1 MTVRVL
7 LLGGTGDA
15 RRLAARLVADP
26 NLDVTTALAGQVR
39 TPLLPPGKVRVGGFG
54 GPDGLVGWLREQRID
69 AVVDA
74 THPFATTITGNAVTA
89 TARLGLPLLV
99 LRRPGWQAG
108 PGDDWHWADT
118 LADAATRLPA
128 LGRRVFLTTG
138 RRTDL
143 TAFADP
149 DLWLLLR
156 AVDPPDPPTPPNVTV
171 VVARGPFTVDGETA
185 LLRAHRIDVLVT
197 RDSGG
202 DHTAAKLV
210 AARRLGLPVL
220 LVRRPEPPHTP
231 TARTE
236 EEVMSWLRQADQRGN
251 PPVASTDTD
260 SG

>member
-15 RRLAARLVADP
+15 RGLAARLVADP
-26 NLDVTTALAGQVR
+26 NVDVTTALAGRVR

-54 GPDGLVGWLREQRID
+54 GPAGLAEWLREQRID

-74 THPFATTITGNAVTA
+74 THPFATTITDNAVTA
-89 TARLGLPLLV
+89 TTRLNLPLLV
-99 LRRPGWQAG
+99 LHRPGWQAG
-108 PGDDWHWADT
+108 PGDDWYWADT
-118 LADAATRLPA
+118 LADAAARLPA

-210 AARRLGLPVL
+210 AARGLGLPVL
-220 LVRRPEPPHTP
+220 LIRRPEPSDTP

-236 EEVMSWLRQADQRGN
+236 EEVMSWLRQIDQRDDR
-251 PPVASTDTD
+251 P
-260 SG
+260 

>member
-1 MTVRVL
+1 MSVRVL

-15 RRLAARLVADP
+15 RRLARRLAAEP
-26 NLDVTTALAGQVR
+26 SIEVTTALAGQTG
-39 TPLLPPGKVRVGGFG
+39 TPLLPAGKARIGGFG
-54 GPDGLVGWLREQRID
+54 GPDGLTDWLRATRTD

-74 THPFATTITGNAVTA
+74 THPFATTITRNAVAA

-99 LRRPGWQAG
+99 LRRPGWQPG

-143 TAFADP
+143 AAFADP

-156 AVDPPDPPTPPNVTV
+156 AVDPPDPPAPPNVTV
-171 VVARGPFTVDGETA
+171 VVARGPFTVAGETT

-202 DHTAAKLV
+202 EDTAAKLV
-210 AARRLGLPVL
+210 AARDLGLPVL
-220 LVRRPEPPHTP
+220 LVRRPTAPDAP

-236 EEVMSWLRQADQRGN
+236 EEVMSWLRHLNERGDR
-251 PPVASTDTD
+251 S
-260 SG
+260 

>member
-1 MTVRVL
+1 MSVRVL

-15 RRLAARLVADP
+15 RRLAQRLAAEP
-26 NLDVTTALAGQVR
+26 NVDVTTALAGRVH
-39 TPLLPPGKVRVGGFG
+39 TPLLPAGTARVGGFG
-54 GPDGLVGWLREQRID
+54 GPDGLIEWLRAARID

-74 THPFATTITGNAVTA
+74 THPFATRITGNAVAA

-99 LRRPGWQAG
+99 LRRPGWRPG
-108 PGDDWHWADT
+108 SGDDWHWADT
-118 LADAATRLPA
+118 LADVATRLPA

-143 TAFADP
+143 AAFADP

-171 VVARGPFTVDGETA
+171 VIARGPFTVAAETT

-202 DHTAAKLV
+202 EDTAAKLV
-210 AARRLGLPVL
+210 AARDLGLPVL
-220 LVRRPEPPHTP
+220 LVRRPAPPDAP

-236 EEVMSWLRQADQRGN
+236 EEVMSWLRHLNERG
-251 PPVASTDTD
+251 SR
-260 SG
+260 S

>member
-15 RRLAARLVADP
+15 RSLAARLLAENV
-26 NLDVTTALAGQVR
+26 DVTTALAGQVR
-39 TPLLPPGKVRVGGFG
+39 TRLLPPGRVRIGGFG
-54 GPDGLVGWLREQRID
+54 GPDGLTDWLRAHQID
-69 AVVDA
+69 AVIDA

-89 TARLGLPLLV
+89 TARLALPLLV

-108 PGDDWHWADT
+108 PGDDWHWADS

-156 AVDPPDPPTPPNVTV
+156 AVDPPDQPTPPNVTV
-171 VVARGPFTVDGETA
+171 VIARGPFTVYGETT

-210 AARRLGLPVL
+210 AARWLGLPVL
-220 LVRRPEPPHTP
+220 LLRRPEPPHTP

-236 EEVMSWLRQADQRGN
+236 EEVMSWLRQINQQGDR
-251 PPVASTDTD
+251 P
-260 SG
+260 